1 MASNDLKLFHNFR
14 LTPSEPHH
22 LAIIK
27 SRLAAMKAET
37 DAIPD
42 KKEKAKAMAQYEEY
56 SEFYKIEVE
65 VEAKPKEEKKE
76 EPEEAPKKKTP
87 KKRTTKKKSSK

>member
-1 MASNDLKLFHNFR
+1 MAADYIKLFKTFR
-14 LTPSEPHH
+14 LSPSEPHH
-22 LAIIK
+22 LSEIK
-27 SRLAAMKAET
+27 VRLSAMKSEAENN
-37 DAIPD
+37 PD
-42 KKEKAKAMAQYEEY
+42 KRERAKAMAQYEEY